1 MKQHADNAQHAFSSD
16 IAATLHLAL
25 PALEALHKAW
35 TTQLACDKYQDF
47 LPALQAGL
55 TKVEEYYDQTSD
67 SDTYTFAMHCM
78 TLLVIPSYRSSQLII
93 VVLDPSQKVEHIQKY
108 WGVDKLESILEHAE
122 QKVRLSFYVTYQGYS
137 LTPLS
142 TRSTTLQCMATT
154 LLPQQRNGKI

>member
-1 MKQHADNAQHAFSSD
+1 M
-16 IAATLHLAL
+16 L

-35 TTQLACDKYQDF
+35 TTQLAYDKYKDF

-55 TKVEEYYDQTSD
+55 TKVEEYYDQISD
-67 SDTYTFAMHCM
+67 SDTYIFAMCCM
-78 TLLVIPSYRSSQLII
+78 TLLVIPYYSSQLII

-108 WGVDKLESILEHAE
+108 WGADKLESILECAE
-122 QKVRLSFYVTYQGYS
+122 QKVHPSFYVMYQGYL

-154 LLPQQRNGKI
+154 LLPKQRNWKIWQYAK